1 MKFTISKELL
11 KTLVDIQDGL
21 GRDNLFVY
29 LLHEGIGW
37 RVHNQ
42 STTAMAGGSLASGA
56 FVSFDSGVGPDD
68 NSELALALDIDKVKD
83 FLKLAKKDI
92 SVSEDENKR
101 IVFES
106 GPLGGRIARI
116 DTATILK
123 PNKPKVPYS
132 ASFDIAAEDFRTGLS
147 VSATRKSLGR
157 PDCKITI
164 ADGAVRF
171 ASDKTNA
178 EDIYVNFGSETVS
191 NLVTAG
197 PVSVAYPLEQLQGG
211 VRAIPS
217 EMLHVSTGSDLPMQ
231 IEYTFA
237 DGKGHGWFI
246 TAPLIG
252 E

>member
-1 MKFTISKELL
+1 MRFTISKELL

-56 FVSFDSGVGPDD
+56 FVSFDSGVGPGDE
-68 NSELALALDIDKVKD
+68 SGLALDIAKVKD
-83 FLKLAKKDI
+83 FLKLAKKDV

-157 PDCKITI
+157 PDCEITI

-178 EDIYVNFGSETVS
+178 EDI
-191 NLVTAG
+191 
-197 PVSVAYPLEQLQGG
+197 
-211 VRAIPS
+211 
-217 EMLHVSTGSDLPMQ
+217 
-231 IEYTFA
+231 
-237 DGKGHGWFI
+237 
-246 TAPLIG
+246 
-252 E
+252 